1 MPIYAYTM
9 ISTKGKSST
18 DGHSSYV
25 INYVVQGN
33 QVFQLLASLNRDGV
47 DLVAPASLASPKIL
61 TDILFFSFLT
71 TENTKCLLKLK

>member
-1 MPIYAYTM
+1 MDLFEIKKNLAYLAFWYKPIYAYAT
-9 ISTKGKSST
+9 ISTKGMSST

-47 DLVAPASLASPKIL
+47 IKSGPCGTCVPCFP
-61 TDILFFSFLT
+61 
-71 TENTKCLLKLK
+71 